1 MNWDGVNEI
10 PEESKLDCADSYE
23 TITPERC
30 KEIDDFEEAMDERT
44 EQLNSEI
51 ESSPEANDFVDKL
64 ADIYSVDDILSMKE
78 NSKDPNEMRKIF
90 QDACLGNH
98 PDMSDEDR
106 AEMIENAKGNWE
118 NCQIENHMYDMALDR
133 LGYDSENELNRM
145 GNSVGETPTEPET
158 SEVKDDPLPVSDGE
172 ENNSLRTVGVAVA
185 MGAAFISGINP
196 ENIGQPEKTAE
207 LFGRYMVQVENE
219 KKKSAG
225 MDQAGQQDYSGEPP
239 DPVNSLNLELGKKG
253 VVVTFPNV
261 SEIKDFDTP
270 QKMDEKILD
279 ESSDFKNPAIEG
291 IVKNANFSTSPFRK
305 FEADHGIEKQ
315 EDSATIEEI
324 KNVISEKAE
333 NCIEKLASTAPF
345 STEFLNEQRMKLK
358 EHADTVADSG
368 DNFKNREVHQGDV
381 FVRICAGSDRGI
393 SPFFTTEDEIAKVSF
408 KSDDGILHINEPKF
422 RDKFALPENSRLEQ
436 CQVFKAKEDFNAYVS
451 EIAPSTELWGVV
463 KHSGGAE
470 QTIILDREK
479 LSFVETVAV
488 INDTEEEFSHIE
500 AKNNQSKG

>member
-1 MNWDGVNEI
+1 MSLETENIEKNYDQLFAFDLSADDMLYDRDKYSERLSSYYNQYQDRFLHSFQCAETISDLIEAYTLEELQNFHDSLGEASERLQEI
-10 PEESKLDCADSYE
+10 SDMRFNPTLSESEKKELLREAQDSLNDYIESKTCSA
-23 TITPERC
+23 
-30 KEIDDFEEAMDERT
+30 
-44 EQLNSEI
+44 
-51 ESSPEANDFVDKL
+51 L
-64 ADIYSVDDILSMKE
+64 ALT
-78 NSKDPNEMRKIF
+78 
-90 QDACLGNH
+90 
-98 PDMSDEDR
+98 
-106 AEMIENAKGNWE
+106 
-118 NCQIENHMYDMALDR
+118 AL
-133 LGYDSENELNRM
+133 E
-145 GNSVGETPTEPET
+145 
-158 SEVKDDPLPVSDGE
+158 DDPLPVSDGE

-196 ENIGQPEKTAE
+196 ENVGQPEKTAE

-225 MDQAGQQDYSGEPP
+225 MDQAGQQDHSGEPP
-239 DPVNSLNLELGKKG
+239 APVNSLNLGLGKKG

-279 ESSDFKNPAIEG
+279 ESSDFKDPAIEK

-305 FEADHGIEKQ
+305 FEADHGTEKQ

-393 SPFFTTEDEIAKVSF
+393 SPFFTNEDEIAKVSF

-500 AKNNQSKG
+500 SKNNQSKG